1 MKKIMMIAAMMIAAL
16 GVSAQNEVGQFSVMP
31 KAGINISSLTKD
43 DGTKSKVG
51 FVGGLEFAYGAAKN
65 FEVTAGVLYSMQGA
79 KVKNTDLKVNMDY
92 INIPILAQYYIV
104 KGLAVKAGVQV
115 GFNTKAKFSDGNT
128 SVDVKDFY
136 NAIGIDTDK
145 KTVDFSIPV
154 GLSYE
159 YAHVVLDA
167 RYNIGLTKSFKN
179 FDGDKNSVFQI
190 TLGYKFPF

>member
-1 MKKIMMIAAMMIAAL
+1 MMIAAL
-16 GVSAQNEVGQFSVMP
+16 SVNAQNEVGQFSVMP

-43 DGTKSKVG
+43 EGAKSKVG
-51 FVGGLEFAYGAAKN
+51 FVGGLEFAYGAAEN

-79 KVKNTDLKVNMDY
+79 KVKDTNTKINMDY
-92 INIPILAQYYIV
+92 VNIPILAQYYIV

-115 GFNTKAKFSDGNT
+115 GFNTKAKVKGDGFDL
-128 SVDVKDFY
+128 DVKDFY
-136 NAIGIDTDK
+136 ALAGIDTDK

-159 YAHVVLDA
+159 YANVVLDA

>member
-1 MKKIMMIAAMMIAAL
+1 MIAAMMIAAL

-43 DGTKSKVG
+43 DDAKAKVG
-51 FVGGLEFAYGAAKN
+51 FVGGLEFAYGAAEN

-79 KVKNTDLKVNMDY
+79 KVKNSDVKCNMDY
-92 INIPILAQYYIV
+92 VNIPILAQYYV
-104 KGLAVKAGVQV
+104 TKGLAVKAGVQV
-115 GFNTKAKFSDGNT
+115 GFCTKAKFKGDGFDL
-128 SVDVKDFY
+128 DVKDFY
-136 NAIGIDTDK
+136 SLAGVDSDK

-159 YAHVVLDA
+159 YANVVLDA
-167 RYNIGLTKSFKN
+167 RYNFGITKAFKN
-179 FDGDKNSVFQI
+179 YDDKNSVIQI

>member
-16 GVSAQNEVGQFSVMP
+16 GVNAQNEVGQFSVMP

-43 DGTKSKVG
+43 DGAKSKVG

-79 KVKNTDLKVNMDY
+79 KIKNTDAKINMDY

-115 GFNTKAKFSDGNT
+115 GFNTSAKVKGDGLDVT
-128 SVDVKDFY
+128 VKDFY
-136 NAIGIDTDK
+136 ALGGIDTDS

-167 RYNIGLTKSFKN
+167 RYNIGVTKAFK
-179 FDGDKNSVFQI
+179 DADPKHSVFQI

>member
-1 MKKIMMIAAMMIAAL
+1 MKKLMIIAAMLMAVV
-16 GVSAQNEVGQFSVMP
+16 GVKAQNEVGQFSIMP
-31 KAGINISSLTKD
+31 KAGINIASLTKG
-43 DGTKSKVG
+43 DGTKSKIGLAVG
-51 FVGGLEFAYGAAKN
+51 VEAAYGVAKN

-79 KVKNTDLKVNMDY
+79 KVKDTDVKCNMDY
-92 INIPILAQYYIV
+92 VNIPILAQYYIV

-136 NAIGIDTDK
+136 KALGVDTDI
-145 KTVDFSIPV
+145 KTVDFSVPV

-159 YAHVVLDA
+159 FANVVLDA
-167 RYNIGLTKSFKN
+167 RYNIGMTKVLEGAEN
-179 FDGDKNSVFQI
+179 KNSVIQI

>member
-16 GVSAQNEVGQFSVMP
+16 GVNAQNEVGQFSVMP
-31 KAGINISSLTKD
+31 KAGINIASMTKD
-43 DGTKSKVG
+43 DAAEAKVG
-51 FVGGLEFAYGAAKN
+51 FVGGLEFAYGAAEN

-79 KVKNTDLKVNMDY
+79 KVKNTNYKMNMDY
-92 INIPILAQYYIV
+92 INIPVLAQYYIV

-115 GFNTKAKFSDGNT
+115 GFCTKAKIKGDGIDL
-128 SVDVKDFY
+128 DVKDFY
-136 NAIGIDTDK
+136 ALGGIDTDK

-159 YAHVVLDA
+159 YANVVLDA

-179 FDGDKNSVFQI
+179 FDGDKNSVIQI

>member
-16 GVSAQNEVGQFSVMP
+16 GVNAQNEVGQFSVMP

-43 DGTKSKVG
+43 DASKSKVG

-79 KVKNTDLKVNMDY
+79 KVENTDVKINMDY

-115 GFNTKAKFSDGNT
+115 GFNTSAKVKGDGYDMN
-128 SVDVKDFY
+128 VKDFY
-136 NAIGIDTDK
+136 ALGGIDTDI

-159 YAHVVLDA
+159 YANIVLDA
-167 RYNIGLTKSFKN
+167 RYNIGMTKSFKN
-179 FDGDKNSVFQI
+179 FDGDKNSVIQI

>member
-1 MKKIMMIAAMMIAAL
+1 
-16 GVSAQNEVGQFSVMP
+16 
-31 KAGINISSLTKD
+31 
-43 DGTKSKVG
+43 
-51 FVGGLEFAYGAAKN
+51 
-65 FEVTAGVLYSMQGA
+65 
-79 KVKNTDLKVNMDY
+79 MDY

-136 NAIGIDTDK
+136 KALGVDTDK
-145 KTVDFSIPV
+145 KTVDFSVPV

-159 YAHVVLDA
+159 FANVVLDA
-167 RYNIGLTKSFKN
+167 RYNIGMTKVLEGAEN
-179 FDGDKNSVFQI
+179 KNSVIQI

>member
-16 GVSAQNEVGQFSVMP
+16 GVNAQNEVGQFSVMP

-79 KVKNTDLKVNMDY
+79 KVENTDVKINMDY

-136 NAIGIDTDK
+136 SALGVDTDK

-159 YAHVVLDA
+159 IANVVLDA
-167 RYNIGLTKSFKN
+167 RYNIGMTDVFEGAEN
-179 FDGDKNSVFQI
+179 KNSVIQI